1 MNIAVLT
8 SGNGC
13 WSMTQ
18 FAILEEC
25 KLVFLGMEHKSKA
38 LAFLPT
44 KWCMQ
49 NRKPVI
55 PLSPELK
62 EQCNFSK
69 ALEKFIV
76 KSNKEQSD
84 DKKLCVS
91 PKMFYK
97 HHNQKSVKR
106 LGQWTI
112 CTRSS
117 KTADKILKIQA
128 DGHTAAKGVMPKNP
142 SPATS
147 TPVNISTATKVANHI
162 ETVGNDIQTNIGQ
175 INFHLSNLNRNLME
189 LSTSDKKKKKTNK
202 RIR

>member
-1 MNIAVLT
+1 M
-8 SGNGC
+8 
-13 WSMTQ
+13 
-18 FAILEEC
+18 
-25 KLVFLGMEHKSKA
+25 
-38 LAFLPT
+38 
-44 KWCMQ
+44 
-49 NRKPVI
+49 I

-69 ALEKFIV
+69 ALEKFTV

-84 DKKLCVS
+84 DKKLRVS

-117 KTADKILKIQA
+117 KTADKMGKIKA
-128 DGHTAAKGVMPKNP
+128 DGHTAAKGVTPKNS
-142 SPATS
+142 SPAANAPIS
-147 TPVNISTATKVANHI
+147 ISTATKVGKCI
-162 ETVGNDIQTNIGQ
+162 ITDGNDIQTNIGQ

-189 LSTSDKKKKKTNK
+189 ISTSDQNPMTQKDMLKNVRSLGAMCAKLGACCPTNEK
-202 RIR
+202 YAEQKYAATHC